1 MYFYILNKKLIIPLY
16 GNNNYLMCFFK
27 ELNIKIEEFIKETNY
42 NKNIIN
48 NIYNAENDINELFD
62 SNENSFD
69 TKLENIFNK
78 YFLEYDEIVFEKL
91 LIHVY
96 NIYLINKIKINN
108 YYCSTY
114 NIKNINIED
123 K

>member
-1 MYFYILNKKLIIPLY
+1 
-16 GNNNYLMCFFK
+16 MCFFK

-48 NIYNAENDINELFD
+48 NIYNAENDINELFY

>member
-1 MYFYILNKKLIIPLY
+1 
-16 GNNNYLMCFFK
+16 MCFFK
-27 ELNIKIEEFIKETNY
+27 ELNIKIEEFINETNY
-42 NKNIIN
+42 NKDIIN

-62 SNENSFD
+62 SNEKFFD
-69 TKLENIFNK
+69 KKLENIFNK
-78 YFLEYDEIVFEKL
+78 YFLECDQIMFDNL
-91 LIHVY
+91 LTNIY

>member
-1 MYFYILNKKLIIPLY
+1 
-16 GNNNYLMCFFK
+16 MCFFK

-42 NKNIIN
+42 NNKNIIN

-62 SNENSFD
+62 LNENSFD
-69 TKLENIFNK
+69 IKLENIFNK
-78 YFLEYDEIVFEKL
+78 YFLEYDEIVFGKL

>member
-1 MYFYILNKKLIIPLY
+1 
-16 GNNNYLMCFFK
+16 MCFFK
-27 ELNIKIEEFIKETNY
+27 ELNIKIEEFISETNY
-42 NKNIIN
+42 NKYIIN

-69 TKLENIFNK
+69 KKLENIFNK
-78 YFLEYDEIVFEKL
+78 YFLEYDEIMFEKL

>member
-1 MYFYILNKKLIIPLY
+1 
-16 GNNNYLMCFFK
+16 MCFFK

-114 NIKNINIED
+114 IIKNINIDD

>member
-1 MYFYILNKKLIIPLY
+1 
-16 GNNNYLMCFFK
+16 MCFFK
-27 ELNIKIEEFIKETNY
+27 DLNIKIEEFIKETNY

-62 SNENSFD
+62 LNENSFD
-69 TKLENIFNK
+69 IKLENIFNK

-91 LIHVY
+91 LIHIY

>member
-16 GNNNYLMCFFK
+16 GNNNYLMCFFN